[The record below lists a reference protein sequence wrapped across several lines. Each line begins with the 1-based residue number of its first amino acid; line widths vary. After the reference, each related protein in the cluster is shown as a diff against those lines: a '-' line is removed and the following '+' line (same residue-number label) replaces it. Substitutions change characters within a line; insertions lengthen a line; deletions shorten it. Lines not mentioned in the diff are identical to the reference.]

1 MATTNEQITLDTE
14 ETTSPI
20 ESQFNNILNTL
31 SQFKTQ
37 ITSISTQLRSL
48 EKTVKKEIKQ
58 HKKEVVKKQSKGSRK
73 PSGFAA
79 ASPISSE
86 LCDFMGKDHGTS
98 IARTEVTKFIC
109 SYIDQNSLT
118 TSENKRVIKPDDKL
132 QTLLGTEED
141 TVVTYFNI
149 QRFMNRHFIKKTV
162 EKSD

>member
-1 MATTNEQITLDTE
+1 MTTTTEQITLDTE
-14 ETTSPI
+14 ESTSAI
-20 ESQFNNILNTL
+20 EIQFNNILNTL

-141 TVVTYFNI
+141 TVITYFNI
-149 QRFMNRHFIKKTV
+149 QRFMNRHFIKKIV